1 METEARNDAQLMA
14 SFCKGDARAFDL
26 LVNRYKRPLFTWLC
40 RQVSS
45 RDDADDI
52 FQETWIRVARNAGK
66 FSDVSFRAWL
76 WRIARNLVIDHFRR
90 RREHVSLD
98 AETSENG
105 ALRET
110 LRAGDPLPHEL
121 MHADD
126 TARIARAAIAN
137 LPPVQREVL
146 TLRMQGGLSFNE
158 IAALLEIPLNTALGR
173 MHDAVLKIR
182 KALEKEMNV

>member
-1 METEARNDAQLMA
+1 METEEKTDAQLMA
-14 SFCKGDARAFDL
+14 GFCKGDARAFDL
-26 LVNRYKRPLFTWLC
+26 LVARYKRPLFSWLC
-40 RQVSS
+40 RQVGS

-52 FQETWIRVARNAGK
+52 FQEAWIRVARNAGK

-90 RREHVSLD
+90 RREQISLD

-110 LRAGDPLPHEL
+110 LHAPDPLPHEW
-121 MHADD
+121 MNASD
-126 TARIARAAIAN
+126 TARIAYAAIEN

-146 TLRMQGGLSFNE
+146 TLRMQAGLSFNE
-158 IAALLEIPLNTALGR
+158 IAAMLEIPLNTALGR
-173 MHDAVLKIR
+173 MHDAVQKIR
-182 KALEKEMNV
+182 KALEKEVNV